1 MKPAPCSRRSRV
13 FVSLPRVLLRAL
25 VLLVVTAVACWP
37 TWSLPDLD
45 GTEGR
50 RVQIALEMLRSGDWL
65 VPSLGG
71 QPTWAK
77 PPLHYWIVATCQ
89 QWFGDLAVWAR
100 LPSVLGAFAMAW
112 LAGEV
117 LRRHFGAVAGWVG
130 ALGIACC
137 PLVVGTWATV
147 EIDPLFASFTAM
159 SLLCL
164 ASGIADRRRGLVVA
178 SGLCGGLAMLQ
189 KGPPYFLFAAGAY
202 IVWWRHLRLRAF
214 FWHLLPLLGVTLCY
228 YAPLWL
234 WRVKPGEM
242 LAVANEE
249 SVGRLLFLDWDH
261 IKPIPEYWLRAVA
274 VMLPFGFW
282 ARSEWRETA
291 AGVPL
296 TGAAGGVEVDG
307 REVLLRMCRWAALLA
322 FAALTV
328 FPGRPTRYLL
338 PGVPLLVV
346 AFAPAVA
353 RFAARVGT
361 LPAFARHAMS
371 VVGAAASVALVVLP
385 FVPGAGIAAIGCAA
399 VAAVGAGLVRSGRDV
414 VVYCLLLPVV
424 GAWTVGL
431 DRSQNWRN
439 SPRARTPAG
448 ALLRRELSTLGVDGA
463 ELRTMGHFD
472 SPLLLAAGLLPPG
485 DEFARGA
492 WQGRWIL
499 HETAD
504 RTLRVP
510 DHYRA
515 RLRLDLPFKSFE
527 LRERVGDGR

>member
-1 MKPAPCSRRSRV
+1 M
-13 FVSLPRVLLRAL
+13 
-25 VLLVVTAVACWP
+25 
-37 TWSLPDLD
+37 PDLD

-77 PPLHYWIVATCQ
+77 PPLHYWIQASCLH
-89 QWFGDLAVWAR
+89 WFGDSLVWAR
-100 LPSVLGAFAMAW
+100 LPSVLGAAAMAW
-112 LAGEV
+112 VAGEV
-117 LRRHFGAVAGWVG
+117 LRRHFGAAAGWVG
-130 ALGIACC
+130 ALGIACG

-147 EIDPLFASFTAM
+147 EIDPLFASFTAI
-159 SLLCL
+159 SLSCL
-164 ASGIADRRRGLVVA
+164 ASGVADGRRALVLV
-178 SGLCGGLAMLQ
+178 SGLGGGLALLQ

-202 IVWWRHLRLRAF
+202 VVWWRHSRLRAF
-214 FWHLLPLLGVTLCY
+214 VWHFLPMLGVALCY

-249 SVGRLLFLDWDH
+249 SVGRLLFLDWEH
-261 IKPIPEYWLRAVA
+261 IKPIPEYWLRALA
-274 VMLPFGFW
+274 VMLPFGLW
-282 ARSEWRETA
+282 ARSDWRD
-291 AGVPL
+291 AGVGAS
-296 TGAAGGVEVDG
+296 TGAVVAVAGDG
-307 REVLLRMCRWAALLA
+307 RETLLRMCRWSALLA

-353 RFAARVGT
+353 RFAKSAAPPP
-361 LPAFARHAMS
+361 LFARRALL
-371 VVGAAASVALVVLP
+371 VVGVAASLALVVLP
-385 FVPGAGIAAIGCAA
+385 FVPRVGIAAIGCAA
-399 VAAVGAGLVRSGRDV
+399 AAAVGAGLARCGRDV
-414 VVYCLLLPVV
+414 VAFCLLMSVV

-431 DRSQNWRN
+431 ERSQAWLD
-439 SPRARTPAG
+439 SSRARLPAG
-448 ALLRRELSTLGVDGA
+448 ALLHRELTRLGVDAGA
-463 ELRTMGHFD
+463 LRTMGHFD

-499 HETAD
+499 NEIGD
-504 RTLRVP
+504 PSLRVP
-510 DHYRA
+510 ADYRS

-527 LRERVGDGR
+527 LRERAGEGR